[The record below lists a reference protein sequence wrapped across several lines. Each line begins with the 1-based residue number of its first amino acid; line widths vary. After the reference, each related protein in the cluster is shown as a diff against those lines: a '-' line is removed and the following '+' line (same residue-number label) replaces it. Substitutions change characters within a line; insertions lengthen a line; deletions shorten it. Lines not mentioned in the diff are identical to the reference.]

1 MTNKE
6 LQDLLK
12 QYPDDLPVGFFSTY
26 MDETDYGSVDE
37 VTEVRESYLGD
48 PERPTGKK
56 CLELIS

>member
-6 LQDLLK
+6 LQELLK
-12 QYPDDLPVGFFSTY
+12 QYPDDMPVGFFSTY
-26 MDETDYGSVDE
+26 IDETCYGSVDE

-48 PERPTGKK
+48 SECPTGVK